1 MVKRVRKN
9 YDRSYDDLLDKSRD
23 CQEVEAIDH
32 EGDDENAKC
41 RAKHAAA
48 TAEYARAAND
58 DGPNGLKQKI
68 ACAKNRLA
76 GDHAPTENKSRD
88 RCESPAHHVDEDLR
102 SSDVDARHQS
112 DLLVSANGI
121 DRPANGR
128 SGQYE
133 MADCDEDRS
142 DDERNRYRSQKAAAE
157 PEEPIDIRLR

>member
-1 MVKRVRKN
+1 MKRVKPDRKN

-76 GDHAPTENKSRD
+76 GDHAPTYSAVAAA
-88 RCESPAHHVDEDLR
+88 CF
-102 SSDVDARHQS
+102 ARHLAFS
-112 DLLVSANGI
+112 SS
-121 DRPANGR
+121 P
-128 SGQYE
+128 SW
-133 MADCDEDRS
+133 
-142 DDERNRYRSQKAAAE
+142 
-157 PEEPIDIRLR
+157 